1 MPPRKSIP
9 ASQKA
14 SLRARK
20 RLYPNTSQKELRE
33 WFKAEYNHTLSS
45 GLISDIQLFFR
56 ILLNL
61 RHILSKN
68 LTLNIMWSVL
78 DNLLCRI

>member
-45 GLISDIQLFFR
+45 GLISDI
-56 ILLNL
+56 
-61 RHILSKN
+61 LSSKY
-68 LTLNIMWSVL
+68 SHL
-78 DNLLCRI
+78 DDDAPTPQDLKH